1 MATIYINGKFAAQT
15 TTGVQRVARQ
25 LLLALDERLA
35 ARAGDAARPE
45 DWVLLLP
52 PESPL
57 LPLVRIAQRHV
68 GRPGRP
74 LHVWEQTT
82 LPWAARGGLLVNLAG
97 SAPYF
102 ARRQAAMLHDAA
114 VFDHPEAYTRA
125 FVAWYRQLFR
135 RLGRNAELLL
145 TVSEFSRQRLAMHLC
160 VPPERFTVVPNG
172 CDHLDAVE
180 ADESVLD
187 RHGLRGVR
195 FLLAVG
201 SANPTKNLAALL
213 QAYTRL
219 PPEDGLRLV
228 IVGGHNSRVFAG
240 AADAGDPA
248 GVVRTGPLS
257 DAPLKALYASAAAL
271 VFPST
276 YEGFGIPPL
285 EAMACG
291 CPVLAARAASV
302 PEVCGDAV
310 LYFEPTQPASL
321 DAALSRFAKDASLA
335 GRLRLAGR
343 TRAAPF
349 RWAASAQCLHE
360 IVQSRRS
367 YGGAA

>member
-1 MATIYINGKFAAQT
+1 MATIYFNGKFAAQT

-25 LLLALDERLA
+25 LVLALDERLA
-35 ARAGDAARPE
+35 ARAGDAAPPE

-52 PESPL
+52 PGSPL
-57 LPLVRIAQRHV
+57 LPLGRIAQRHV

-74 LHVWEQTT
+74 LHVWEQMA
-82 LPWAARGGLLVNLAG
+82 LPWAARGGLLVSLAG

-135 RLGRNAELLL
+135 HLGRNAELLL
-145 TVSEFSRQRLAMHLC
+145 TVSEFSRQRLAMHLH

-180 ADESVLD
+180 ADENVLD
-187 RHGLRGVR
+187 RHGLRGAR

-219 PPEDGLRLV
+219 PPGDGLRLV
-228 IVGGHNSRVFAG
+228 IVGGLNPRVFAG

-248 GVVRTGPLS
+248 GVVRTGPLDDS
-257 DAPLKALYASAAAL
+257 RLKALYAAAAAL

-291 CPVLAARAASV
+291 CPVLAARAASI
-302 PEVCGDAV
+302 PEVCGDGV
-310 LYFEPTQPASL
+310 LYFEPTQSASL
-321 DAALSRFAKDASLA
+321 DAALLRVATDAAFLEQ
-335 GRLRLAGR
+335 LRLAGR
-343 TRAAPF
+343 SRVSRF
-349 RWAASAQCLHE
+349 RWAVSAQHLHDS
-360 IVQSRRS
+360 VRSRPS